1 MRRTAS
7 EKLEII
13 RLVEG
18 TELSVRATLRQ
29 LGIPKSTYAGLV
41 MRSAAFRMR

>member
-7 EKLEII
+7 EKMQII
-13 RLVEG
+13 ALVEG

-29 LGIPKSTYAGLV
+29 LGIPEREFANRFEVEWESG
-41 MRSAAFRMR
+41 